1 MNIFGISA
9 NTYNNH
15 WQQPSFQGHS
25 RNLQSAIDSILIH
38 KEITDTEKNFLI
50 DRIKKALPTTLVPE
64 KFLGLGTHK
73 YVFSITR
80 KYAARISDY
89 KTKAEDLG
97 DNLQIGHSIFKN
109 IANYFGEAIVEL
121 GDLQILKNIGKHTPA
136 GIPEHKVPF
145 MTLYEQKK
153 YYLTKYLPKFA
164 MIPQSAY
171 DDLAKNIS
179 QINNVRLGERQF
191 CVFDSLNPN
200 NIVEKGSRF
209 FIVDEM
215 ETLYDKPYGNTTAKL
230 FEVLINRMHKSQD
243 SPISKK
249 HTKLYR
255 KIFQKVIL
263 AVEKREIL
271 HAETKH
277 DYQNWEKALQR
288 CQIQNPAYTV
298 IGALEQ
304 IHATY
309 PEVIE
314 RISKIKSY
322 LNKLFVE
329 NSSF

>member
-1 MNIFGISA
+1 MNIIGISA
-9 NTYNNH
+9 NSYNNNYY
-15 WQQPSFQGHS
+15 QPYFQGHS
-25 RNLQSAIDSILIH
+25 RNLQSAIDSVIIH
-38 KEITDTEKNFLI
+38 KEINDAEKRFLI
-50 DRIKKALPTTLVPE
+50 DKIKKALPTMLVPQ

-80 KYAARISDY
+80 KYAARVSDY
-89 KTKAEDLG
+89 KIKAEDLG
-97 DNLQIGHSIFKN
+97 DNLQIGQGVFKN
-109 IANYFGEAIVEL
+109 ITNYFGEAIVEL
-121 GDLQILKNIGKHTPA
+121 GDLQILKNIGKHTTA

-145 MTLYEQKK
+145 MTLQEQKK

-164 MIPQSAY
+164 DIPQFAY

-179 QINNVRLGERQF
+179 KINNIQLGERQY

-215 ETLYDKPYGNTTAKL
+215 EKLYDKPYGNTTAKL

-243 SPISKK
+243 SPISQE

-255 KIFQKVIL
+255 KIFKKIIL
-263 AVEKREIL
+263 AVEKNDII

-277 DYQNWEKALQR
+277 DYQNWEKALER
-288 CQIQNPAYTV
+288 CQIKNPAYT
-298 IGALEQ
+298 IIDTLEQ
-304 IHATY
+304 IHA
-309 PEVIE
+309 ENIDVNE
-314 RISKIKSY
+314 RNLKIKNY
-322 LNKLFVE
+322 LNKIFVE